1 MTVNC
6 VCSGMCALVC
16 GCVCSEICKCLG
28 GAELC
33 YAGGDV
39 GYDAPTSY
47 ACVQGELFCEMLQHS
62 IQHPINVYFPD
73 HLRRSSCFVFRCC
86 MPL

>member
-1 MTVNC
+1 MLINVLVWCVVTVNC

-47 ACVQGELFCEMLQHS
+47 AYVQGE
-62 IQHPINVYFPD
+62 
-73 HLRRSSCFVFRCC
+73 
-86 MPL
+86 